1 MSEKEKRKQDSK
13 VTFDDLGDLDDLF
26 GLNEEDVMLPFKC
39 IDCGY
44 EEPVPEFIVDEFSWG
59 LKKGEEVEMFCP
71 ECNGT
76 LKMKREE
83 AKD

>member
-1 MSEKEKRKQDSK
+1 
-13 VTFDDLGDLDDLF
+13 
-26 GLNEEDVMLPFKC
+26 MLPFKC